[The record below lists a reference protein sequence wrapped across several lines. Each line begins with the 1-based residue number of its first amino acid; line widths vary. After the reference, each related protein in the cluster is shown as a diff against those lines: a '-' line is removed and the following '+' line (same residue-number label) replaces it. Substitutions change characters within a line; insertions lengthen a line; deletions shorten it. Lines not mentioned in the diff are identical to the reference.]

1 MAATVRRLALSGRQ
15 EDQTGSQ
22 DCPTSTMVDWERFRL
37 EIETLYCEKDYP
49 LREVMRAI
57 RKRYHMEAT

>member
-22 DCPTSTMVDWERFRL
+22 YYPTSTMVDWERLRP
-37 EIETLYCEKDYP
+37 EIETLYCEKDHP
-49 LREVMRAI
+49 LREVMSAI
-57 RKRYHMEAT
+57 RKRYHIEAT